1 MKNKVIVVLCTCPD
15 RETAR
20 RLASDLVDR
29 RLAACVNLVP
39 GLESIYRWEG
49 RTETS
54 EECLM
59 IAKTSNAG
67 FERLRDR
74 VVELHPYELPEIVAV
89 PVIDGLP
96 EYLEWVTGS
105 IAGQTREA

>member
-20 RLASDLVDR
+20 RLAFDLVEGG
-29 RLAACVNLVP
+29 LAACVNLVP
-39 GLESIYRWEG
+39 GLTSIYRWEG
-49 RTETS
+49 RTEES

-59 IAKTSNAG
+59 IAKTSTAG

-74 VVELHPYELPEIVAV
+74 VVDLHPYELPEIVAV
-89 PVIDGLP
+89 PVTDGLP
-96 EYLEWVTGS
+96 EYLDWVTES
-105 IAGQTREA
+105 TAGETREA